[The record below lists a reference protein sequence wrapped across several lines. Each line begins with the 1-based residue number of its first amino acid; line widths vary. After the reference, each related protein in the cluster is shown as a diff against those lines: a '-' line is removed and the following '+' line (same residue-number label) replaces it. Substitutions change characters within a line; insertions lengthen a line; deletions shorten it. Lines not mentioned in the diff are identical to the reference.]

1 MYIDTHSKD
10 SMQTSICAYLN
21 TSLEELQKL
30 FDYVSHEAQQDL
42 YFDAG
47 KANALFTDFVQEKIP
62 ETPINEIL
70 FFHLSRRLNSSS
82 EPIGNNLYD
91 LLSSSNATTC
101 FLKEHDVELVLEDN
115 HFVIIHKGKKF
126 PLKIVM
132 KLMPLTFVGV

>member
-70 FFHLSRRLNSSS
+70 FFHLSFKKPPFRKIGRDNTFETVETAGTAAFPTRLIS
-82 EPIGNNLYD
+82 D
-91 LLSSSNATTC
+91 LITL
-101 FLKEHDVELVLEDN
+101 
-115 HFVIIHKGKKF
+115 
-126 PLKIVM
+126 P
-132 KLMPLTFVGV
+132 